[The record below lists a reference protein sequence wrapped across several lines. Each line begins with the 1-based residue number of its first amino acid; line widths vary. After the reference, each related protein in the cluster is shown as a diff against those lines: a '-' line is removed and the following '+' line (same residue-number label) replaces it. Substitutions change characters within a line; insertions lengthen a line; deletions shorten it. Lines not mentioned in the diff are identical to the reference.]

1 MCRISHPRAPAIP
14 QCSTMSLEMSSSRG
28 IGCPLKALPAEAETL
43 FSRQLHTN
51 MREGVEGSTRE
62 QAQLGCTAANIRL
75 YPTPTTSPAHGRTC

>member
-1 MCRISHPRAPAIP
+1 MCRVSHPRAPAIP
-14 QCSTMSLEMSSSRG
+14 QCSMMSLEMSSSHG

-62 QAQLGCTAANIRL
+62 QAQQGCTAANGTVYI
-75 YPTPTTSPAHGRTC
+75 PSPPPLWPI